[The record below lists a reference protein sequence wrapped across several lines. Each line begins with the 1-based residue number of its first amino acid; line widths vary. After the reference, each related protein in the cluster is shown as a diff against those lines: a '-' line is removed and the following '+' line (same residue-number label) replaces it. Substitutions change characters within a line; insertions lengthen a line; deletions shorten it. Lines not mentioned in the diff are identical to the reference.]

1 MYFFFFFFFFKQ
13 KTAYEMLRS
22 LVGSEM
28 CIRDSINAEYGGQ
41 TAEECSTAPAA
52 GSDHVQRGNLDPRR
66 RGRHQRLAIR
76 MGWHAF
82 RPRRSLLG
90 LAGLGNPAMAPHQQ
104 PVSCCKSTSVMT
116 GSVSGMI
123 KSASLRTD

>member
-90 LAGLGNPAMAPHQQ
+90 LAGLAALLLGRAPGAHVPVLLNPAHVV
-104 PVSCCKSTSVMT
+104 PVSS
-116 GSVSGMI
+116 
-123 KSASLRTD
+123 